1 MPNLGQDKEKL
12 KKIDFLFLVPHFLPR
27 NKKFK
32 KTKKQ
37 EFLALVAVATH
48 TKDTVACRVPTWYF
62 LTLLPPFL
70 PGFLVKKFLK
80 NLLYEAK
87 KEIILRVLAH

>member
-37 EFLALVAVATH
+37 EFLVSVAIH
-48 TKDTVACRVPTWYF
+48 SQDKH
-62 LTLLPPFL
+62 
-70 PGFLVKKFLK
+70 KIKF
-80 NLLYEAK
+80 
-87 KEIILRVLAH
+87 ISG

>member
-37 EFLALVAVATH
+37 EFVVSVAIH
-48 TKDTVACRVPTWYF
+48 SSK
-62 LTLLPPFL
+62 
-70 PGFLVKKFLK
+70 
-80 NLLYEAK
+80 
-87 KEIILRVLAH
+87 